1 MKNKCRSD
9 GRGYMRDLKS
19 RAHILR
25 LRVQIPPAVFLNNFY
40 KEKKMCNVTMELV
53 DGTEWYYE
61 GVTNFEIEYSGSLI
75 SFKYEEETYRFPAS
89 SILYFKV
96 Q

>member
-1 MKNKCRSD
+1 
-9 GRGYMRDLKS
+9 
-19 RAHILR
+19 
-25 LRVQIPPAVFLNNFY
+25 
-40 KEKKMCNVTMELV
+40 MCNVTMELV